1 MASLDLI
8 SRIQA
13 IDEDLSRR
21 ELILDPCGYFVIY
34 IDREQELICAKYYQ
48 TVINDQG
55 LATDPV
61 TGKVIPA
68 RGKVEQSAVQVFSG
82 RTAKELCVT
91 LFEKNGSDP
100 LVSQLSHAAYLGRE
114 FQRAELALSQ
124 GRDYI
129 QD

>member
-1 MASLDLI
+1 MPSLDLT

-13 IDEDLSRR
+13 IDESLSRR
-21 ELILDPCGYFVIY
+21 DLILDPCGYFVIY
-34 IDREQELICAKYYQ
+34 IDRDQELICAKYYQ
-48 TVINDQG
+48 TVINEQG
-55 LATDPV
+55 LATDPE

-82 RTAKELCVT
+82 RTAKELCVI
-91 LFEKNGSDP
+91 LFETNRSES

-114 FQRAELALSQ
+114 FQRAELALCQ
-124 GRDYI
+124 GSEYI